1 MAPVT
6 VLLTIAG
13 LGVGG
18 AETHVVS
25 LARGLAE
32 NGYRPVLASGGGIY
46 EGELA
51 GCGIPHYRVDMDS
64 YSPLALARAA
74 AALRRVIARE
84 RAALV
89 HAHGRIPALV
99 SEAAAAAEKVRFLT
113 TAHAV
118 FAAPWHLKLLSRW
131 GERTIA
137 VSSDI
142 KDHLVKN
149 FGVPEERITVI
160 PNGVDVERFCP
171 VPPSPGLL
179 EELGVSGG
187 EPVVASVSR
196 LEGVL
201 AGVALSAVEAC
212 ASLLPSFPRLVLL
225 IAGGGRRA
233 AEVAQAAAAANRS
246 AGREFVKFLGPRTDV
261 HRVMAA
267 ADLVVGVSRTAL
279 EAMACAKNVVLAGG
293 EGFWGLVRP
302 EHLGFLAED
311 NFTGRSTR
319 RTVTAAALKDAV
331 REFLDLTWGERRER
345 GAVMRRF
352 VEENFSSAAMAQRT
366 ARVYGELLAHGGGRR
381 A

>member
-25 LARGLAE
+25 LAKGLAE
-32 NGYRPVLASGGGIY
+32 TGYRAVLASGGGIY
-46 EGELA
+46 QGELA
-51 GCGIPHYRVDMDS
+51 GCGIPHYRVDMKS
-64 YSPLALARAA
+64 ASPPALVRAA
-74 AALRRVIARE
+74 WALRRVIARE
-84 RAALV
+84 GAALV

-99 SEAAAAAEKVRFLT
+99 SEAAAAAAGVRFIT

-118 FAAPWHLKLLSRW
+118 FAAPWHLRIFSRW
-131 GERTIA
+131 GEKTIA
-137 VSSDI
+137 VSPDI
-142 KDHLVKN
+142 KEHLIVN

-160 PNGVDVERFCP
+160 PNGVDVARFCP

-179 EELGVSGG
+179 RELGVAGA
-187 EPVVASVSR
+187 EPVVACVSR
-196 LEGVL
+196 LEGAL
-201 AGVALSAVEAC
+201 AHVALSAVEAC
-212 ASLLPSFPRLVLL
+212 SSLLPVYPRLALL
-225 IAGGGRRA
+225 IAGGGKRA
-233 AEVAQAAAAANRS
+233 SEVAGAAAAANGS
-246 AGREFVKFLGPRTDV
+246 AGREYVRFLGPRTDV

-302 EHLGFLAED
+302 EQLGGLAAD

-319 RTVTAAALKDAV
+319 RPVTAGALKEAV
-331 REFLDLTWGERRER
+331 REFLELPPAVRRER
-345 GAVMRRF
+345 GGELRRF
-352 VEENFSSAAMAQRT
+352 VEENFSSAAMAQKT
-366 ARVYGELLAHGGGRR
+366 AGVYDELLAKRGGPR